1 MIEKISDYSKLII
14 TGLLICIIFILL
26 FGGLFLAIF
35 IDDGFAKYS
44 ILLSSKN
51 GYFKFYLSIYLLLV
65 FLFGYIYFKFIR
77 NCSKKTLLIY
87 IFFLAFIPR
96 IIICLQENY
105 VPMSDFNNYFN
116 FGLNFYYGNFSEIA
130 RIVSMYG
137 LPSFGGLALFNG
149 LIMKL
154 FSPTLWGLQLGNCI
168 MTSFICIVIF
178 GILNIYNYKA
188 ALIGAFLYA
197 VYPSNIVSSQVTTNH
212 HGTTLFAYIAI
223 YLFLRMIKSEEN
235 SNKKDIIL
243 SVIIGLFLTISNFF
257 HPSAVIYVLAI
268 SFFSFLFYIKNN
280 KLLKKYLLCV
290 GSIIITFILAS
301 NVFIYALNNYGI
313 ISSTETAPIL
323 SKFVVGLNVENAGK
337 YDSEI
342 YSNFNSL
349 NESEQL
355 ELTVDVVTDAVVH
368 PVRTLKLFIEK
379 GYIGWFSSDS
389 YFYWAYGGKI
399 TQANEKGEDTT
410 KLSNFNNSF
419 GVIDIL
425 FLRIV
430 YAVGLFYLITSIKD
444 KSNDKI
450 RTLLVWII
458 LGWIGL
464 YFLTEIQ
471 PRYRYMS
478 IPSFVMLASF
488 GFCEII
494 NKINMLYYKY
504 FEK

>member
-1 MIEKISDYSKLII
+1 
-14 TGLLICIIFILL
+14 
-26 FGGLFLAIF
+26 
-35 IDDGFAKYS
+35 
-44 ILLSSKN
+44 
-51 GYFKFYLSIYLLLV
+51 
-65 FLFGYIYFKFIR
+65 
-77 NCSKKTLLIY
+77 
-87 IFFLAFIPR
+87 
-96 IIICLQENY
+96 
-105 VPMSDFNNYFN
+105 
-116 FGLNFYYGNFSEIA
+116 
-130 RIVSMYG
+130 
-137 LPSFGGLALFNG
+137 
-149 LIMKL
+149 
-154 FSPTLWGLQLGNCI
+154 
-168 MTSFICIVIF
+168 
-178 GILNIYNYKA
+178 
-188 ALIGAFLYA
+188 
-197 VYPSNIVSSQVTTNH
+197 
-212 HGTTLFAYIAI
+212 
-223 YLFLRMIKSEEN
+223 MIKSEEN